1 MLVDITE
8 GRKVGGFN
16 WRKLRDPGEEKCD
29 NRQWRTELTALVM
42 ENEDIREDGRRVC
55 KNNLLA
61 LCYVLGQCLITE
73 EVHHE
78 ALHFFPAIDETVT
91 VERISNGLKR
101 RRSLIYPR
109 NTYKSTIDMCYCV
122 QLILWFY
129 STIAILIFSGNQE
142 LAEAFVD
149 QVASYFVKPT
159 NRPPTLFQ
167 ALFPELCVTKHTT
180 TGIFTAAQRQYE
192 PKIVE
197 PLIWGKSVESSTTG
211 WHPDVLICDD
221 VFNNRNGQK
230 YETRVRITKSY
241 KLSRKILKPRGIEMK
256 IGTPYGVGDFL
267 NDEVLTSR
275 PGTYERIFKP
285 AMRLV
290 SGERLDPNGF
300 PEEEEIELLFPEI
313 LGYDFLREEY
323 EADYASFMSQ
333 YMLDT
338 YGAAEIVFGEGEI
351 LSVMVDEAKVPMEG
365 ASHMVFRL
373 PCKSQ
378 KWRKVSG
385 AVGLM
390 NRNRMYI
397 VEVVQGFYKPSEMA
411 KVMHDLARKFG
422 IHRITIEES
431 PGARSMQSV
440 IENHAL
446 TTGWPLSINWL
457 EFEEDSG
464 VRDIRIRSIE
474 ALIATS
480 RLLFSTGVKTKPL
493 LTGFLEY
500 GMMDETGLPDVIS
513 RLADHLPVSVASEEE
528 DTDDAYRMMMEND
541 KYNFV
546 YGRGKYAPVEP
557 SPEEMA
563 APEPSIE
570 DQRYGENGLE
580 ILIPGLEW

>member
-1 MLVDITE
+1 MLVDIAE
-8 GRKVGGFN
+8 GRKTATFN
-16 WRKLRDPGEEKCD
+16 WRKLRDPGQEKCD
-29 NRQWRTELTALVM
+29 NRLYRMELTALVM
-42 ENEDIREDGRRVC
+42 EDEKVREDGRRVC

-73 EVHHE
+73 DIHHE
-78 ALHFFPAIDETVT
+78 ALHFFPVIHEEMT
-91 VERISNGLKR
+91 VENISQGLKR

-122 QLILWFY
+122 QLIIHFFA
-129 STIAILIFSGNQE
+129 TIAILIFSGNQE

-149 QVASYFVKPT
+149 QVASYFIKPA

-167 ALFPELCVTKHTT
+167 ALFPELCVPAQKG
-180 TGIFTAAQRQYE
+180 TGVFTAALRQYE

-230 YETRVRITKSY
+230 YDSRVRITKSY

-275 PGTYERIFKP
+275 PGTYERIYKP

-300 PEEEEIELLFPEI
+300 PEEDELELLFPEI
-313 LGYDFLREEY
+313 LSYGFLREEY

-338 YGAAEIVFGEGEI
+338 YGAAEIVFGEAEI
-351 LSVMVDEAKVPMEG
+351 LSVMVDENKVPMEG
-365 ASHMVFRL
+365 ETFIVFRL
-373 PCKSQ
+373 PCRSQ
-378 KWRKVSG
+378 KWTKVSG

-397 VEVVQGFYKPSEMA
+397 VDVVQGFYKPSEMA
-411 KVMHDLARKFG
+411 KVMHDLARKYG
-422 IHRITIEES
+422 VHRITIEES
-431 PGARSMQSV
+431 PGARAMQPV

-446 TTGWPLSINWL
+446 TTGWPLYLSWID
-457 EFEEDSG
+457 FEEDSG
-464 VRDIRIRSIE
+464 VRDIRIRSVE

-480 RLLFSTGVKTKPL
+480 RLLFSNGVKTKPL

-513 RLADHLPVSVASEEE
+513 RLADNLPVSIASEEE
-528 DTDDAYRMMMEND
+528 DTDDAYRMMLEND
-541 KYNFV
+541 RYNFV

-557 SPEEMA
+557 SPEELA
-563 APEPSIE
+563 PPEPSIE
-570 DQRYGENGLE
+570 DQRYMENGLE
-580 ILIPGLEW
+580 VVIPGLEY